1 MRSRLAMGGGPN
13 EMLFSHSDI
22 SHAVHSIASG
32 LDVTKWRYRFRFH
45 AYMDDMLNLP
55 NDTYVLALLT
65 PEQLFDKLTLVNL
78 RTVCAAHSIS
88 LAKVRVCRAVIADLF
103 AAHKCEGGCEQLY
116 TAFEKVPVLNK
127 NMSEHKY
134 LRYNG
139 KR

>member
-65 PEQLFDKLTLVNL
+65 PEQLFDRVYREWFGYTKKYPAKLQQIRDVH
-78 RTVCAAHSIS
+78 AASH
-88 LAKVRVCRAVIADLF
+88 
-103 AAHKCEGGCEQLY
+103 
-116 TAFEKVPVLNK
+116 
-127 NMSEHKY
+127 
-134 LRYNG
+134 
-139 KR
+139 